1 MSYIYIVPIEMK
13 DHTFL
18 ETLEGLISD
27 IFHMKTKR
35 GDLNINLQEVF
46 DTRRS
51 QYNSSLVLQQLIA
64 NPPRDAEKILG
75 VLDVDLFI
83 PILTFV
89 FGEAQLNGIGSVV
102 SMHRLNN
109 RFYGMDEDRELTAR
123 RLLKESVHEL
133 GHTFG
138 LIHCSQPGCV
148 MNSSTYVENIDQ
160 KSSEFCPLCQKGITK
175 EESTSRPTH
184 KLFNFPWRSKKE

>member
-1 MSYIYIVPIEMK
+1 MPFIYIVPIELA
-13 DHTFL
+13 DQSFL
-18 ETLEGLISD
+18 ETLEVLISD

-35 GDLNINLQEVF
+35 EEFKVNLRDVF
-46 DTRRS
+46 DVKRA

-75 VLDVDLFI
+75 VLDADLFI

-89 FGEAQLNGIGSVV
+89 FGEAQLGGIGAAV
-102 SMHRLNN
+102 SMHRLHN
-109 RFYGMDEDRELTAR
+109 RFYGMAEDRELTAR

-160 KSSEFCPLCQKGITK
+160 KSSEFCSLCQKGIKK
-175 EESTSRPTH
+175 EENPRSAHR
-184 KLFNFPWRSKKE
+184 LFTFPWWKKKE

>member
-1 MSYIYIVPIEMK
+1 MSFIYIVPIELK
-13 DHTFL
+13 DHFFL

-27 IFHMKTKR
+27 IFQMRTKR
-35 GDLNINLQEVF
+35 VEFKINLQEVF
-46 DTRRS
+46 DVRRS
-51 QYNSSLVLQQLIA
+51 QYNSSMVLQQLIA

-89 FGEAQLNGIGSVV
+89 FGEAQLGGVGSVV
-102 SMHRLNN
+102 SMHRLHN
-109 RFYGMDEDRELTAR
+109 RFYGMAEDRDLTSR

-138 LIHCSQPGCV
+138 LIHCSHPGCV

-160 KSSEFCPLCQKGITK
+160 KSSEFCPLCLKGIK
-175 EESTSRPTH
+175 MSEPETSPRR
-184 KLFNFPWRSKKE
+184 LFTFPWRSKKG